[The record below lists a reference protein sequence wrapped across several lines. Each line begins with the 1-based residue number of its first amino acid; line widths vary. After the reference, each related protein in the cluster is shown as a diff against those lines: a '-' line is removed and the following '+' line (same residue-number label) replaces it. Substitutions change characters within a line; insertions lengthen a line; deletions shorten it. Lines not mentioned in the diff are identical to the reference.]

1 MPVDVVGLTQ
11 RHPGAPQTLLRH
23 ELGGGLLRKTQRV
36 VVGGGARGRTPIGGR
51 TARHAAVDE
60 KQMPAGTH
68 LEGEAAGLRI
78 ASDRKRGR
86 RPDVDDNDA
95 RSTREPRI
103 ARSPRLARQ
112 RRSGVT
118 ISDDRSQPSGG
129 GSADAVEARQH
140 AVSQSE
146 EAQHR
151 QQARQHLD
159 KLGGDLRLRAAK
171 HWLSGNRSSSS
182 STRTSGLRLMW
193 PPSGRICRRSSATSV
208 GSTSFSWR
216 FCPATDSSANIS
228 AMRVRRRG

>member
-1 MPVDVVGLTQ
+1 MDSERHIRFEAEVALAAVQTVTTLKAHPVPRELQVPAVQHPKAALVAVVVRFQSDAGIDILDMPVDVVGLTQ

-36 VVGGGARGRTPIGGR
+36 LVGGGARGRTPIGGR

-118 ISDDRSQPSGG
+118 ISDDRSQPSGR
-129 GSADAVEARQH
+129 RQ
-140 AVSQSE
+140 
-146 EAQHR
+146 
-151 QQARQHLD
+151 
-159 KLGGDLRLRAAK
+159 
-171 HWLSGNRSSSS
+171 
-182 STRTSGLRLMW
+182 
-193 PPSGRICRRSSATSV
+193 
-208 GSTSFSWR
+208 
-216 FCPATDSSANIS
+216 
-228 AMRVRRRG
+228 RRRR